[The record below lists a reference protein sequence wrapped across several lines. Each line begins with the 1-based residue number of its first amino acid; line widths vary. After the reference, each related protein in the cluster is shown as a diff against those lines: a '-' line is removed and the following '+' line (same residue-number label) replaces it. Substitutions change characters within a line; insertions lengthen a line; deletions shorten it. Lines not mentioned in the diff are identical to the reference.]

1 VASKLVSK
9 KALRARFVNN
19 DVFAAQLDKA
29 WVLETPY
36 DVREKAICDYVDA
49 VKIAKEKVKL
59 GKLKQFQNVLSEQ
72 ERPAAVVRCE
82 ESPV

>member
-1 VASKLVSK
+1 MASKLVSK

-19 DVFAAQLDKA
+19 DMFAAQLDKA

-36 DVREKAICDYVDA
+36 DVREKAICDYEDRQGEGQA
-49 VKIAKEKVKL
+49 RQAQAI
-59 GKLKQFQNVLSEQ
+59 QNVLSEQ
-72 ERPAAVVRCE
+72 ERPAAVVRYE

>member
-1 VASKLVSK
+1 MASKLVSK

-49 VKIAKEKVKL
+49 VKIAKEA
-59 GKLKQFQNVLSEQ
+59 QAIQNVLSEQ

>member
-1 VASKLVSK
+1 MASKLVSK

-36 DVREKAICDYVDA
+36 DVREKAICDYGVDA

-59 GKLKQFQNVLSEQ
+59 GSSNSKCPFGARKTRSSRSV
-72 ERPAAVVRCE
+72 
-82 ESPV
+82 

>member
-1 VASKLVSK
+1 MSK
-9 KALRARFVNN
+9 KALRARFINN

-49 VKIAKEKVKL
+49 VKIAKKVKL
-59 GKLKQFQNVLSEQ
+59 GTLKQFKMSFRSKKTRSSRSV
-72 ERPAAVVRCE
+72 
-82 ESPV
+82 